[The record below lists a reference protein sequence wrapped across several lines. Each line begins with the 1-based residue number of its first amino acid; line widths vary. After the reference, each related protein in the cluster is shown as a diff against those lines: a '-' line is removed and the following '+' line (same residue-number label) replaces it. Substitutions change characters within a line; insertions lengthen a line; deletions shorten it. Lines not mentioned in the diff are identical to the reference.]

1 MNLDFL
7 KKGQIK
13 VEIKTFDI
21 NKLLNVLWRN
31 GIKVENV
38 RRIDV
43 VTVTLNVD
51 YSDYGKLK
59 SYVKRLD
66 GKIKIISSKGVIFFF
81 SRAKKSISIFVGALI
96 FLIGLYIY
104 SDFIWRI
111 DIETKKNIA
120 PFEIRNMLN
129 EFDIKPGVKKNQVNV
144 YGLERKLENGHGDI
158 MWVNARIEGG
168 TLKIKVEEKVS
179 PKIKEENKSSDTKNI
194 VASMDG
200 EIKKIY
206 TTSGTAVVKEGDIVK
221 RGDILIIPQQ
231 GIEGGEYEVK
241 AVGEVTANTFYEK
254 TIELQIDGEK
264 EERTGEID
272 SDIYLEIM
280 GKKIYLKKPT
290 KEFSKYD
297 KIESKGKFVNRNVY
311 YEKIDKSIVEDKDS
325 IINNAVELMGKSIN
339 KEISKQ
345 SKIVDKIVTTEDLGE
360 GKIRLKVLFVVEQNI
375 AISY

>member
-1 MNLDFL
+1 MNLEFL
-7 KKGQIK
+7 KKGQVK

-31 GIKVENV
+31 GINVENV
-38 RRIDV
+38 KKIDV

-59 SYVKRLD
+59 TYVKRLN
-66 GKIKIISSKGVIFFF
+66 GKVKIISSKGMIFFL
-81 SRAKKSISIFVGALI
+81 SRAKKSISIFVGVLI
-96 FLIGLYIY
+96 FLVGLYIY
-104 SDFIWRI
+104 SGFIWRI

-120 PFEIRNMLN
+120 PFEIRTMLN
-129 EFDIKPGVKKNQVNV
+129 DFDIKPGVKKSSVNV

-179 PKIKEENKSSDTKNI
+179 PKIKEENENKEFKNI

-200 EIKKIY
+200 EIK
-206 TTSGTAVVKEGDIVK
+206 
-221 RGDILIIPQQ
+221 R
-231 GIEGGEYEVK
+231 IEGGEYEVD
-241 AVGEVTANTFYEK
+241 AEGEVTANTFYEK
-254 TIELQIDGEK
+254 TIELQVQGKK
-264 EERTGEID
+264 EERTGEVD

-290 KEFSKYD
+290 KEFNKYD
-297 KIESKGKFVNRNVY
+297 KIESTGKFINRNLY
-311 YEKIDKSIVEDKDS
+311 YEKIDKDIVDDKET
-325 IINNAVELMGKSIN
+325 IINKAVELMKNSIN

-345 SKIVDKIVTTEDLGE
+345 SKIVDNIITTEDLGE

-375 AISY
+375 ALSY

>member
-43 VTVTLNVD
+43 VTVILNVD

-66 GKIKIISSKGVIFFF
+66 GKIKIISSSGVIVFF
-81 SRAKKSISIFVGALI
+81 SRAKKSVSIFVGALI

-104 SDFIWRI
+104 SNFIWRI

-129 EFDIKPGVKKNQVNV
+129 EFDIKPGVKKNQINV

-179 PKIKEENKSSDTKNI
+179 PKIKEENESSDTKNI

-221 RGDILIIPQQ
+221 KGDILIIPQQ

-325 IINNAVELMGKSIN
+325 IINNAVELMDKSIN

>member
-1 MNLDFL
+1 MRLDFL

-21 NKLLNVLWRN
+21 NKLLNVLWKN
-31 GIKVENV
+31 GINVENV
-38 RRIDV
+38 RKIDV
-43 VTVTLNVD
+43 VTVTLNID
-51 YSDYGKLK
+51 YSDYGNLK
-59 SYVKRLD
+59 GYVKRLD
-66 GKIKIISSKGVIFFF
+66 GKVKIISAKGMIFFLA
-81 SRAKKSISIFVGALI
+81 RAKKSISVFVGALI

-104 SDFIWRI
+104 SGFIWRI

-120 PFEIRNMLN
+120 PFEIRTMLN
-129 EFDIKPGVKKNQVNV
+129 EFNIKPGVKKSSVNV
-144 YGLERKLENGHGDI
+144 YGLEKKLENGHGDI

-179 PKIKEENKSSDTKNI
+179 PKIREENENKELKNI

-221 RGDILIIPQQ
+221 KGDVLIIPQQ
-231 GIEGGEYEVK
+231 GIEGGEYEVDAK
-241 AVGEVTANTFYEK
+241 GEVTANTFYEK
-254 TIELQIDGEK
+254 SIELQVAGKK
-264 EERTGEID
+264 EERTGEKD

-290 KEFSKYD
+290 KEFAKYD
-297 KIESKGKFVNRNVY
+297 KIESKGKFVNRNIY
-311 YEKIDKSIVEDKDS
+311 YEKIDNDIAEDKET
-325 IINNAVELMGKSIN
+325 IINNAVELMSKSIN

-345 SKIVDKIVTTEDLGE
+345 AKIVDKIITTEDLGE
-360 GKIRLKVLFVVEQNI
+360 GKIKLKVLFVVEQNI
-375 AISY
+375 ALNY

>member
-1 MNLDFL
+1 MRLDFL

-21 NKLLNVLWRN
+21 NKLLNVLWKN
-31 GIKVENV
+31 GINVENV
-38 RRIDV
+38 RKIDV
-43 VTVTLNVD
+43 VTVTLNID

-59 SYVKRLD
+59 GYVKRLD
-66 GKIKIISSKGVIFFF
+66 GKVKIISAKGMIFFLA
-81 SRAKKSISIFVGALI
+81 RAKKSISVFVGALI

-104 SDFIWRI
+104 SGFIWRI

-120 PFEIRNMLN
+120 PFEIRTMLN
-129 EFDIKPGVKKNQVNV
+129 EFNIKPGVKKSSVNV
-144 YGLERKLENGHGDI
+144 YGLEKKLENGHGDI

-179 PKIKEENKSSDTKNI
+179 PKIREENENKELKNI

-221 RGDILIIPQQ
+221 KGDVLIIPQQ
-231 GIEGGEYEVK
+231 GIEGGEYEVDAK
-241 AVGEVTANTFYEK
+241 GEVTANTFYEK
-254 TIELQIDGEK
+254 SIELQVAGKK
-264 EERTGEID
+264 EERTGEKD

-290 KEFSKYD
+290 KEFAKYD

-311 YEKIDKSIVEDKDS
+311 YEKIDNDIAEDKET
-325 IINNAVELMGKSIN
+325 IINNAVELMSKSIN

-345 SKIVDKIVTTEDLGE
+345 AKIVDKIITTEDLGE
-360 GKIRLKVLFVVEQNI
+360 GKIKLKVLFVVEQNI
-375 AISY
+375 ALNY

>member
-1 MNLDFL
+1 MNLEFL
-7 KKGQIK
+7 KKGKVK

-31 GIKVENV
+31 GINVENV
-38 RRIDV
+38 KKIDV

-59 SYVKRLD
+59 SYVKRLN
-66 GKIKIISSKGVIFFF
+66 GKVKIISSKGMIFFL
-81 SRAKKSISIFVGALI
+81 SRAKKSISIFVGVLI
-96 FLIGLYIY
+96 FLVGLYIY
-104 SDFIWRI
+104 SGFIWRI

-120 PFEIRNMLN
+120 PFEIRTMLN
-129 EFDIKPGVKKNQVNV
+129 DFDIKPGVKKSSVNV

-179 PKIKEENKSSDTKNI
+179 PKIKEENENKEFKNI

-200 EIKKIY
+200 EIKRIY
-206 TTSGTAVVKEGDIVK
+206 TTSGTAVVKEGDVVK
-221 RGDILIIPQQ
+221 KGDVLIIPQQ
-231 GIEGGEYEVK
+231 GIEGGEYEVD
-241 AVGEVTANTFYEK
+241 AEGEVTANTFYEK
-254 TIELQIDGEK
+254 TIELQVEGKK
-264 EERTGEID
+264 EERTGEVD

-297 KIESKGKFVNRNVY
+297 KIESTGKFINRNLY
-311 YEKIDKSIVEDKDS
+311 YEKIDKDIVDNKET
-325 IINNAVELMGKSIN
+325 IINKAVELMKNSIN

-345 SKIVDKIVTTEDLGE
+345 SKIVDNIITTEDLGD

-375 AISY
+375 ALIY